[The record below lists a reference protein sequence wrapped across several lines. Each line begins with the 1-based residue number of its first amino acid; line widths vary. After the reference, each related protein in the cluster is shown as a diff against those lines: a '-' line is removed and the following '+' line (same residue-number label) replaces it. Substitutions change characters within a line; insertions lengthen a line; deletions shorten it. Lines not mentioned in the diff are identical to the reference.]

1 MRKLGVWAW
10 VVATA
15 LVVVGS
21 SCGKDDEAQTPTGT
35 TERYRGSL
43 VGASELAGTLT
54 LDLAPGLGTA
64 SVTPKATATKISGTV
79 TVNVPGVGPISLE
92 GTVAV
97 AGGVAKFSGSGAGGS
112 ISFEGTLV
120 DGVLSG
126 TFTSPWGSGSFSV
139 TRDDVAGLKLYCGAF
154 TGGARGR
161 VHVFTLGEKGGGVFA
176 GGPTGVF
183 LGTFKASKL
192 DFALATGSGSAVLSG
207 STFTG
212 TFSADAPVPSATFTA
227 SEAACSTLVPRP
239 DGDAGTDGAT
249 DATSD
254 GSTDGATD
262 GATDGGATDPLLL
275 HESTLGS
282 DQFSFPTRYN
292 ASLFVA
298 RTGAAG
304 GGVLEVAIDGSKV
317 STFVTTTTGDGF
329 VTGLATDTKNLYWQL
344 TGAAGST
351 NGRVDY
357 KSVLGAPTASTAVS
371 ALDYPNVLV
380 TDGTDL
386 YSTGTSGKVIRFGP
400 GGELKNATFG
410 TGLNDLAADGT
421 YVWLAPAPGGSVSR
435 WSKDL
440 TGVTEILS
448 STELAATPIV
458 RSLHVA
464 GADLFA
470 VAYAADFSKYA
481 ILRKAKDGTGTVTT
495 MATFPGGGDAPFG
508 VVADATHVYFG
519 GSCGAGPAK
528 GCVRRLPRTASLGTP
543 ESMAS
548 GLESYIRDVTV
559 DANYVFYTDVKR
571 VWRKK
576 K

>member
-1 MRKLGVWAW
+1 MPKFAVLAC
-10 VVATA
+10 VVVTA
-15 LVVVGS
+15 FAAVGS
-21 SCGKDDEAQTPTGT
+21 SCSKDEAQTPTGT

-43 VGASELAGTLT
+43 VGGSEFAGTLT

-64 SVTPKATATKISGTV
+64 TLTPKATATKITGTV
-79 TVNVPGVGPISLE
+79 TVNVPGVGPIAVE
-92 GTVAV
+92 GTIAV
-97 AGGVAKFSGSGAGGS
+97 AGGMAKFSGSAAGGA

-126 TFTSPWGSGSFSV
+126 TFTSPWGSGSFSLS
-139 TRDDVAGLKLYCGAF
+139 RDDVAGLKLYCGAF
-154 TGGARGR
+154 TAGARGR

-192 DFALATGSGSAVLSG
+192 DFALATGRGSAMLTG
-207 STFTG
+207 STFNG
-212 TFSADAPVPSATFTA
+212 TFTADAPVPSATFTA
-227 SEAACSTLVPRP
+227 SEAACGSLVPRP
-239 DGDAGTDGAT
+239 DVDAGI
-249 DATSD
+249 D
-254 GSTDGATD
+254 GSTDGSTDSGSD

-282 DQFSFPTRYN
+282 DQFSFPTRSG

-304 GGVLEVAIDGSKV
+304 GGILEVAIDGSKV
-317 STFVTTTTGDGF
+317 STYLAATTTPDGF
-329 VTGLATDTKNLYWQL
+329 ITGLATDSKNLYWQL
-344 TGAAGST
+344 TGTSGSA

-357 KSVLGAPTASTAVS
+357 KSVLGAPTANTAVS
-371 ALDYPNVLV
+371 ALDYPNVLI

-386 YSTGTSGKVIRFGP
+386 YSTGTSGKAVRFGSA
-400 GGELKNATFG
+400 GEIKKMTFG

-421 YVWLAPAPGGSVSR
+421 YVWIAPAPGGSVSR
-435 WSKDL
+435 WSKDF

-448 STELAATPIV
+448 STELAATPVV
-458 RSLHVA
+458 RSLHVS

-470 VAYAADFSKYA
+470 VAYATDFSKYA
-481 ILRKAKDGTGTVTT
+481 ILRKAKDGTGAVTT
-495 MATFPGGGDAPFG
+495 MATFAGGGDAPFG
-508 VVADATHVYFG
+508 VIADATHVYFG
-519 GSCGAGPAK
+519 GSCGTGPSK

-548 GLESYIRDVTV
+548 GLDSYIRDVTV
-559 DANYVFYTDVKR
+559 DATYVFYTDIKR